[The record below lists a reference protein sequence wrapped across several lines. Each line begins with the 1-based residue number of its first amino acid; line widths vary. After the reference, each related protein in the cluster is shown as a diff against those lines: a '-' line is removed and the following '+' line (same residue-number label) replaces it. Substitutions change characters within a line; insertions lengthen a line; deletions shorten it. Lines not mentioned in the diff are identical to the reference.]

1 MQQEGCGEEHPSQRR
16 GRCCWGQRLWDS
28 VLHQLLCWA
37 MVPGC
42 WGCPRQGWVTSMAAP
57 PWDRRLSEDSGKHLS
72 HVMISPTVREWS
84 RYGISREVSAPPSQ
98 PDGSRG
104 GLPGVEEATPELRS
118 SIQQFQQ
125 ETETGQPQGE
135 MKVSAPEPQQE
146 EPQACQERQQQQLEP
161 AEVQA
166 LMKDL
171 QLHLNICRGI
181 KCEQCVQ
188 PQNNKHQDMHATA
201 DAKEELQ
208 RSQEQLQA
216 LRKQLRAQEEKS
228 QGLQHSLT
236 QLQEEH
242 KAIQAREQK
251 SLRQLSRAKEA
262 IQDLQREA
270 VSKRNYM
277 AELLQQVHS
286 LQESLQKAT
295 SQAQH
300 WQQLYHDS
308 KRDLALREEELLMC
322 KVEMA
327 FLQEELSKA
336 TRQPNEHGG
345 HKMSIARTQDKHH
358 EDTRSITVVSRF
370 YRATS

>member
-37 MVPGC
+37 TVPGC

-135 MKVSAPEPQQE
+135 MEVSAPEPQQE

-216 LRKQLRAQEEKS
+216 LRKQ
-228 QGLQHSLT
+228 
-236 QLQEEH
+236 
-242 KAIQAREQK
+242 
-251 SLRQLSRAKEA
+251 
-262 IQDLQREA
+262 
-270 VSKRNYM
+270 
-277 AELLQQVHS
+277 VHS

-336 TRQPNEHGG
+336 TRQPNEHEE
-345 HKMSIARTQDKHH
+345 HKMSIARTQDEHH